1 MDLKA
6 EITSLCKDKDL
17 TIKELSERAAV
28 SEKGLHN
35 KFKRGNMTVQDLEHI
50 LSVLGKRL
58 AIVDK

>member
-6 EITSLCKDKDL
+6 EITSLCAL
-17 TIKELSERAAV
+17 QEITFKELA
-28 SEKGLHN
+28 EKAGFNASGLHN
-35 KFKRGNMTVQDLEHI
+35 KFKRDSMTVRDYERL